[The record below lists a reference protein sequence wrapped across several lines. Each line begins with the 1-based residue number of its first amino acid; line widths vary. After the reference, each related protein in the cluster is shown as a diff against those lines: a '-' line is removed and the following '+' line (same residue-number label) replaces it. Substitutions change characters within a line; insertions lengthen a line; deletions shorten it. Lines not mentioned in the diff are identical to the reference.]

1 MDIDFKRMLLA
12 VLLCMMIM
20 FGWQWYM
27 GKRFGSEQPQPEPT
41 HQQQQPQQQTT
52 VPTATTEG
60 GTPVTVQPSLTTP
73 AAGAW
78 RLLAQPKQQ
87 EKQAQV
93 VFGDLEKRKGGYK
106 ARITLDPGTASVHDV
121 LLSEYKLNITDEHTG
136 YPLLVPAR
144 DDQDRVRY
152 SLMSGKLKI
161 AGRAEVFDLSG
172 NCWKMTAP
180 TQNPDG
186 SIQSVSFTAT
196 IVNQNEQP
204 ILDIVKTYN
213 YSPDDYDLDF
223 SLRLINRT
231 PDPLLVE
238 SLEFFG
244 PLGLR
249 REDPRSD
256 RRNAVVLYLDRERKP
271 QVVREM
277 LMKIQSK
284 PEKGRLEKP
293 TGTTL
298 QWLAVSN
305 KFFAAALCPKPTS
318 QKQKIGWLD
327 RSPVTA
333 AVLNTTEEAAGKITL
348 AETLAVQAQLQW
360 EKPIEA
366 QSDLVCDF
374 RMYLGP
380 IDKEVF
386 DERCAGLSY
395 ENLIYRPS
403 CAFCSFNWLT
413 YLIFKLMKGTY
424 GIVGNYGVAII
435 ILVLM
440 VRLALH
446 PISKKSQVNMMKM
459 QTLTPKIEEIK
470 QKYAGNKEEI
480 QKRTMEVYKDK
491 GMAGNMLLG
500 CLPMFLQLPIWIALF
515 TAVDANIALRHHGLL
530 PASWHWLNDLSA
542 PDRLIP
548 FSVFG
553 IAEPVQIPIL
563 GGVDAFNLLPILL
576 CIGMFL
582 QTKFSPQ
589 SRMSS
594 AANPQSAQQQ
604 KMMLYM
610 MPVMMLVFF
619 YSAPSGLNLYI
630 MASTFGGLIEQH
642 FIRKHLKE
650 EKDRAEVGTVAATT
664 RISSRIGP
672 KKKKPKPPFKYM

>member
-1 MDIDFKRMLLA
+1 MLLA

-27 GKRFGSEQPQPEPT
+27 SKRFGPEQSQPEPT
-41 HQQQQPQQQTT
+41 SQQQQQQQQQTT
-52 VPTATTEG
+52 VPTAVTTG
-60 GTPVTVQPSLTTP
+60 DGTPVAVQPSLMAP
-73 AAGAW
+73 AAGTW
-78 RLLAQPKQQ
+78 KLLTLPKQQ
-87 EKQAQV
+87 EKQAPV

-106 ARITLDPGTASVHDV
+106 AQITLDPGSASVRDV

-152 SLMSGKLKI
+152 SLMSGVLKI

-172 NCWKMTAP
+172 NCWKMTASVLAP
-180 TQNPDG
+180 TSDNPV
-186 SIQSVSFTAT
+186 QSVSFTAT
-196 IVNQNEQP
+196 IVNQNGQP
-204 ILDIVKTYN
+204 ILDVVKTYSYGPDN
-213 YSPDDYDLDF
+213 YNLDF
-223 SLRLINRT
+223 SFRLINKT
-231 PDPLLVE
+231 FEPLLVE

-256 RRNAVVLYLDRERKP
+256 RRNAVVLYLDRERQP
-271 QVVREM
+271 QVVREL
-277 LMKIQSK
+277 LMKIQSD
-284 PEKGRLEKP
+284 PEKGQLEKP
-293 TGTTL
+293 TGATL

-305 KFFAAALCPKPTS
+305 KFFAATLGPKPTGA
-318 QKQKIGWLD
+318 KQKTDWLD

-333 AVLNTTEEAAGKITL
+333 AILNATEEKAGKIIPV
-348 AETLAVQAQLQW
+348 ETIVVQTRLQW

-366 QSDLVCDF
+366 RSDLAYNFQV
-374 RMYLGP
+374 YLGP

-386 DERCAGLSY
+386 DECCVGLDY

-403 CAFCSFNWLT
+403 CSFCSFNGLT
-413 YLIFKLMKGTY
+413 YLIFKLMKGIY

-459 QTLTPKIEEIK
+459 QKLSPKIEEVK

-480 QKRTMEVYKDK
+480 QKRTMEVYKDQ
-491 GMAGNMLLG
+491 GMAGNMILG
-500 CLPMFLQLPIWIALF
+500 CLPMLLQLPIWIALF
-515 TAVDANIALRHHGLL
+515 TAVDANIALRHQGLL

-548 FSVFG
+548 LSVFG
-553 IAEPVQIPIL
+553 INEAVQIPL
-563 GGVDAFNLLPILL
+563 VGGVDAFNLLPILL

-594 AANPQSAQQQ
+594 AANPQAAQQQ

-619 YSAPSGLNLYI
+619 YTAPSGLNLYI
-630 MASTFGGLIEQH
+630 MSSTFGGLIEQH

-650 EKDRAEVGTVAATT
+650 EQDRAEVGIVPATT
-664 RISSRIGP
+664 RISGRMGP